1 MVFNIILLI
10 YFNTIRIV
18 LSFMFKFKFMKQ
30 LIICLYIVLNVLF
43 SRTVYHIPI
52 EGTIDLGLPP
62 YIERSIK
69 EAEDNNALSIIFEVN
84 TFGGRVDAAT
94 QIKDAILD
102 SKVPTVAFINKRAIS
117 AGALISLSCEK
128 IYMTGGGTIGATTA
142 VDMSGNKASEKVIS
156 YMREEMASTAEKR
169 GRNKYIARGMVDE
182 ELEFPNKIKKEYITT
197 DNEVD
202 TLKTIIYYLVID
214 NDTVYV
220 DDIEGRKQ
228 GNLITLTT
236 EQALKYKIADKSADT
251 FESVLDSLGLSNVN
265 VLKKSENWSE
275 AFVRFLT
282 NPVVASLLT
291 TFGFLGILFEL
302 QSPGWGIPGSVGL
315 ICLILSLSASYIA
328 ELATMNDLLVVL
340 IGLLLIL
347 LEAFFIPGFGIPGI
361 AGIAFILWGLYLLL
375 LPDVPVGGEVLS
387 QASNGLIIGIIGG
400 IIGLFFLFRAMT
412 RTKFWRDL
420 TSPDIQKKE
429 DGYVASFGWEKLVG
443 EEAITETDL
452 HPSGWIVVNN
462 ERIFAV
468 SEGNFI
474 EKNVKVI
481 ILSVDGNRVVV
492 RKN

>member
-1 MVFNIILLI
+1 MNII
-10 YFNTIRIV
+10 RQVASSIV
-18 LSFMFKFKFMKQ
+18 KFKYMKR
-30 LIICLYIVLNVLF
+30 IIFYFCIAFGISLAN
-43 SRTVYHIPI
+43 TVYHIPI

-62 YIERSIK
+62 FIERSIA
-69 EAEDNNALSIIFEVN
+69 EAEENNAKAIIFEVN

-128 IYMTGGGTIGATTA
+128 VFMAGGATIGATTA
-142 VDMSGNKASEKVIS
+142 VDMQGNKASEKVIS
-156 YMREEMASTAEKR
+156 YMREEMAATAEKR
-169 GRNKYIARGMVDE
+169 GRDKYIARGMVDE
-182 ELEFPNKIKKEYITT
+182 ELEFPNKVIKEFIN
-197 DNEVD
+197 DGEVVD
-202 TLKTIIYYLVID
+202 TIKTKVYYLVI
-214 NDTVYV
+214 NGDTVTV

-236 EQALKYKIADKSADT
+236 EQSLKYKIADASIEN
-251 FESVLDSLGLSNVN
+251 FEAVLDTLGFSNLVVN
-265 VLKKSENWSE
+265 KTTENWSE
-275 AFVRFLT
+275 NFVRFLT

-302 QSPGWGIPGSVGL
+302 QSPGWGIPGSIGL

-328 ELATMNDLLVVL
+328 ELATMSDLLV
-340 IGLLLIL
+340 IL
-347 LEAFFIPGFGIPGI
+347 MGMLFIMLEAFVFPGFGVAGV
-361 AGIAFILWGLYLLL
+361 AGIIFILWGLYLLL
-375 LPDVPVGGEVLS
+375 LPDVPVGEEVLS

-400 IIGLFFLFRAMT
+400 LVGLVLLFRAMT
-412 RTKFWRDL
+412 KTKFWRNL

-443 EEAITETDL
+443 EEALTETDL
-452 HPSGWIVVNN
+452 HPSGWINVGK
-462 ERIFAV
+462 ERVFAL

-474 EKNVKVI
+474 DKNEKVV

-492 RKN
+492 RKK

>member
-1 MVFNIILLI
+1 MNII
-10 YFNTIRIV
+10 RQVASSIV
-18 LSFMFKFKFMKQ
+18 KFKYMKR
-30 LIICLYIVLNVLF
+30 IIFYFCIAFGISLAN
-43 SRTVYHIPI
+43 TVYHIPI

-62 YIERSIK
+62 FIERSIA
-69 EAEDNNALSIIFEVN
+69 EAEENNAKAIIFEVN

-128 IYMTGGGTIGATTA
+128 VFMAGGATIGATTA
-142 VDMSGNKASEKVIS
+142 VDMQGNKASEKVIS
-156 YMREEMASTAEKR
+156 YMREEMAATAEKR
-169 GRNKYIARGMVDE
+169 GRDKYIARGMVDE
-182 ELEFPNKIKKEYITT
+182 ELEFPNKVMKEFIN
-197 DNEVD
+197 DGEVVD
-202 TLKTIIYYLVID
+202 TIKTKVYYLVIES
-214 NDTVYV
+214 DTVIV

-236 EQALKYKIADKSADT
+236 EQSLKYKIADASIEN
-251 FESVLDSLGLSNVN
+251 FEAVLDTLGFSNLVVN
-265 VLKKSENWSE
+265 KTAENWSE
-275 AFVRFLT
+275 NFVRFLT

-302 QSPGWGIPGSVGL
+302 QSPGWGIPGSIGL

-328 ELATMNDLLVVL
+328 ELATMSDLLVVL
-340 IGLLLIL
+340 MGMLFLM
-347 LEAFFIPGFGIPGI
+347 LEAFVFPGFGLAGV
-361 AGIAFILWGLYLLL
+361 AGIVFILWGLYLLL
-375 LPDVPVGGEVLS
+375 LPDVPVGEEVLS

-400 IIGLFFLFRAMT
+400 LVGLVLLFRAMT
-412 RTKFWRDL
+412 KTKFWRDL

-443 EEAITETDL
+443 EEALTETDL
-452 HPSGWIVVNN
+452 HPSGWINVGK
-462 ERIFAV
+462 ERVFAL

-474 EKNVKVI
+474 DKNEKVV

-492 RKN
+492 RKK